1 MTAASNKAASV
12 VLVFICFVPVV
23 VERPA
28 SREHRQP
35 TDGPGCVGILRRQIW
50 QVQDVL
56 ALSDMRTKTTQHL
69 PLEGRSGRQMSQ
81 KATGRKCV
89 QYTHENPR
97 PLLPTST
104 PRPRRRHNNREER
117 KKLTV

>member
-12 VLVFICFVPVV
+12 VLVFIYFVPVV

-69 PLEGRSGRQMSQ
+69 PLEGRSGRQISQ
-81 KATGRKCV
+81 KATGRKC
-89 QYTHENPR
+89 R
-97 PLLPTST
+97 
-104 PRPRRRHNNREER
+104 NRISKQSEQ
-117 KKLTV
+117 KKMV